1 MTFTGAGPAI
11 EGRRTEAF
19 ASVGDLALDK
29 SKRLKQEGIKCCV
42 ARELTSLKTHA
53 QWRISLRFE
62 IAELSQQGTCSA
74 TLILNFW
81 VCIWLLKTC
90 LVGCFLLVTFSK
102 KKRRAWSPG
111 SDSFIFFWFSSA
123 KGRNCFYLSPLTK
136 CSASLLA
143 SISHEETEL
152 SASCNSANHCCGQ
165 LRHAEQPGPLPTLL
179 QQGWLCW
186 RCWISAER
194 LRARNQSNH
203 CSSYLLC
210 EDA

>member
-81 VCIWLLKTC
+81 VCI
-90 LVGCFLLVTFSK
+90 
-102 KKRRAWSPG
+102 
-111 SDSFIFFWFSSA
+111 
-123 KGRNCFYLSPLTK
+123 
-136 CSASLLA
+136 
-143 SISHEETEL
+143 
-152 SASCNSANHCCGQ
+152 
-165 LRHAEQPGPLPTLL
+165 
-179 QQGWLCW
+179 
-186 RCWISAER
+186 
-194 LRARNQSNH
+194 
-203 CSSYLLC
+203 
-210 EDA
+210 